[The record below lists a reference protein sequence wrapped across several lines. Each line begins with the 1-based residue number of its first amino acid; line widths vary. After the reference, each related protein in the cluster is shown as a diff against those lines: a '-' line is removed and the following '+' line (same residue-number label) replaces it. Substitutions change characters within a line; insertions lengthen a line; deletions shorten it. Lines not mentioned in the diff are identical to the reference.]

1 MIRMGKPHTGKGAM
15 RIAPLLAAAVV
26 ALAVLGFAAPALA
39 LKPTGPYANFGECPQ
54 KVSGV
59 NLCVFAT
66 TSSGEFAI
74 KKTSVPITKDITLQ
88 GGIDLNESTGTET
101 FVLAATPANTLSKT
115 PQTVPGGLL
124 KIVAPKGWPEI
135 LQIIFNG
142 LINKGIT
149 GVTATT
155 ELVGTPSISRAA
167 LLSKEGNTLVLPSRV
182 HLENTFLGPSCYVG
196 SKSHV
201 VNVELTTGT
210 TAPPLPNKPITG
222 NVGEL
227 EFPAEGLLVV
237 KNNKLVNNTFAAPE
251 AEGCGSQILFGI
263 FTGIID
269 SAVDS
274 ELELP
279 SVSGNNTAILS
290 GTLENAEV
298 SAVKASEK

>member
-1 MIRMGKPHTGKGAM
+1 MIRMGKPHVGGRVM
-15 RIAPLLAAAVV
+15 APLLAAAVV
-26 ALAVLGFAAPALA
+26 SLAVLGFAAPALA

-59 NLCVFAT
+59 NLCVFAS

-74 KKTSVPITKDITLQ
+74 KKTTVPITKTITLQ
-88 GGIDLNESTGTET
+88 GGIDLNETTGTET

-115 PQTVPGGLL
+115 PQTVPGGLF
-124 KIVAPKGWPEI
+124 KIIAPKGWPEI
-135 LQIIFNG
+135 LQVIFNEF
-142 LINKGIT
+142 INKGIT
-149 GVTATT
+149 GATATT

-167 LLSKEGNTLVLPSRV
+167 LVTTEGNALVLPLRV
-182 HLENTFLGPSCYVG
+182 HLENPFLGPNCYVG
-196 SKSHV
+196 SKAHP

-210 TAPPLPNKPITG
+210 TKPPAPNKPITG
-222 NVGEL
+222 SVGEL

-237 KNNKLVNNTFAAPE
+237 KKNTLVNNTFAAPE

-269 SAVDS
+269 GAVDS

-298 SAVKASEK
+298 TAVKASEK